1 MLDIE
6 SPAISSGIPNL
17 LSSVMGDVYGPEA
30 SYLTSETFHTPSFDD
45 DFDITS
51 LNLPPVTDSVSHPQP
66 HPQTSFP
73 APQYSDF
80 LPVQYNVYSQQSTT
94 PVSSVSPLNTAA
106 FTPIFPPQNF
116 DIPDISFTNNLNP
129 SVSSLTSMAMMTSS
143 IDNGNQNSPF
153 SQTTMASTV
162 PTMTN
167 NAQISVIKMDNNFLE
182 PNRETSPSQST
193 NSVSPQRE
201 SSEDSSD
208 DCLPLA
214 QLMKRQA
221 AAKSTVVEKEPSP
234 PPAGVTKTRKTP
246 KKKKKK
252 DPNEPQKPV
261 SAYALFFRDTQAA
274 IKGGNPS
281 ASFGE
286 VSKIVASMWDSLEPE
301 RKNLYKKRTELAKKE
316 YLKQLAAYRAS
327 LVSQL
332 PMDDNSP
339 FGNVM
344 DKSHLTRGPQTSPM
358 HGSPNVSPPQ
368 GVWPMSSMPM
378 QNQSPL
384 GLHGMS
390 PPGQSPDSHGMS
402 PQGTGIS
409 PLHQG
414 PNMSP
419 IMGDMLMGPP
429 SNSPPQM
436 GYSPQHQHVSP
447 QQIVPSPPRPV
458 QPIAP
463 RQPVLGQL
471 MEEANI
477 CLDGGDLMQSMC
489 IRNGCTNPTIESP
502 GWDNEYCSNECVVNH
517 CRDVFTAWVSSRQGS
532 NQFTVK

>member
-51 LNLPPVTDSVSHPQP
+51 LNLPPVSDSVSHVQP

-73 APQYSDF
+73 TPQYSDF
-80 LPVQYNVYSQQSTT
+80 LPAQYNVYSQQNTT
-94 PVSSVSPLNTAA
+94 PVSSVNPLNTAA

-143 IDNGNQNSPF
+143 IDNGNQNFPQAS
-153 SQTTMASTV
+153 MASSV

-221 AAKSTVVEKEPSP
+221 AAKSTEKEPSP

-344 DKSHLTRGPQTSPM
+344 DKSHLARGPQASPM

-368 GVWPMSSMPM
+368 GVWPMSSMAMP
-378 QNQSPL
+378 NQSPL

-390 PPGQSPDSHGMS
+390 PQGQSPDSHGMS

-419 IMGDMLMGPP
+419 NMGDLMMGPP
-429 SNSPPQM
+429 TNSPPQM
-436 GYSPQHQHVSP
+436 GYSPQHPHVSP
-447 QQIVPSPPRPV
+447 QHIVPSPPRPV

-517 CRDVFTAWVSSRQGS
+517 CRDVFSAWVSSRQGS